1 MVNLEIHTKRRNML
15 TAIRLHKLV
24 FIQFIY
30 KMMSKKQKIKS
41 ILKIK

>member
-15 TAIRLHKLV
+15 IAIRLHKLV